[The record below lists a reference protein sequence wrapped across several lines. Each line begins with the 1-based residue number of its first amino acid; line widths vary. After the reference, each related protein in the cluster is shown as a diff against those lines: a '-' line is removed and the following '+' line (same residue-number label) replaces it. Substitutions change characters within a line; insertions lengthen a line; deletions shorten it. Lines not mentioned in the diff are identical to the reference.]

1 MKIFIYAAIALL
13 TACSGVSSNI
23 QSAPAGDIQLKQVVT
38 GVETYMGTTVRWGGK
53 IISIS
58 NYETYSSLQIV
69 QFPLNRYGRPIADRH
84 SQGRFISQSKNFL
97 DPEIYQEGTMVTF
110 VGTVSAEETIKVD
123 QKTLT
128 LPVIDIIDS
137 HLWIDKYSGTNRE
150 YNPKHDAPF
159 VGYGYYGTGYYS
171 P

>member
-23 QSAPAGDIQLKQVVT
+23 QSAPAGNIQLKQVVAS
-38 GVETYMGTTVRWGGK
+38 VETYKGTPVRWGGK
-53 IISIS
+53 IIKVS
-58 NYETYSSLQIV
+58 NYETHSSLQIV
-69 QFPLNRYGRPIADRH
+69 QFPLNRYGRPVAATP

-110 VGTVSAEETIKVD
+110 VGTVRDEETIKVD

-128 LPVIDIIDS
+128 LPVIDISDS
-137 HLWIDKYSGTNRE
+137 HLWVDKYSGTNKE
-150 YNPKHDAPF
+150 YNPKHDARF
-159 VGYGYYGTGYYS
+159 VGYGYYGTGSYS